1 MEQAKITSLAPAKAA
16 LIGLLFAL
24 LFLLVGGI
32 AVAASYN
39 NDGGSHDVDAVHSDG
54 DADHSEDDADHSE
67 TDSDADHSESDEE
80 HSE

>member
-1 MEQAKITSLAPAKAA
+1 MEQAKTSTLAPAKAA
-16 LIGLLFAL
+16 LTGLLFAL

-39 NDGGSHDVDAVHSDG
+39 NDGGSYGVDADHSGD
-54 DADHSEDDADHSE
+54 DADHSEDD
-67 TDSDADHSESDEE
+67 EE